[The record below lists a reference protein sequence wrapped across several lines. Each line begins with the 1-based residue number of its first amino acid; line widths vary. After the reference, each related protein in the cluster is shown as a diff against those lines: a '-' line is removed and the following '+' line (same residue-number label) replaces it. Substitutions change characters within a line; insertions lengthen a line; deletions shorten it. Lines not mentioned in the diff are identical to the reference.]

1 MSTYHWETCD
11 STNYHSI
18 VGVECRMPREVVYA
32 MCLGKKVCPNYGC
45 EGGMLCCTQTNM
57 NMNMNEVLSNRAI
70 MILGGEVGSK
80 NPVHPN
86 DHCNM
91 GQSSNDSFPTAI
103 HVACV
108 ITIPNRTLPGL
119 RVLLDTLRAKT
130 VKFAHIIKIGRT
142 HCHGRF
148 VPGGAV
154 GTGLNTAEG
163 YADDIAA
170 KIAEHTGRSSRHR
183 TSSRHS
189 LRTNLSSKCRDRYD
203 HEKTATMFPYATTSP
218 LPRGCGFLFTPVLLF

>member
-1 MSTYHWETCD
+1 
-11 STNYHSI
+11 
-18 VGVECRMPREVVYA
+18 MPREVVYA